1 MLKAIFCQMV
11 YITHFLKQV
20 TKIAVEAF
28 VKYEYMNH
36 CKNMKKKQINIMKDI
51 TLQTIVVLSINN
63 RFIVN
68 QNIHYFSLRIEPQ
81 LNY

>member
-1 MLKAIFCQMV
+1 MV

-36 CKNMKKKQINIMKDI
+36 CKNMKKTDQYHERYYIA
-51 TLQTIVVLSINN
+51 
-63 RFIVN
+63 
-68 QNIHYFSLRIEPQ
+68 
-81 LNY
+81 NYCCLEH